1 MTIKPGEIVMQ
12 ISVSEFKT
20 NCTKIIRDVANH
32 NQTIEIT
39 KHGKTVAIVTPPAP
53 PKKIDPH
60 EFLGCLQGTVTYAPD
75 WEQPLGEDD
84 WEVCK

>member
-1 MTIKPGEIVMQ
+1 MQ

-20 NCTKIIRDVANH
+20 KCTKIIRDVANL

-39 KHGKTVAIVTPPAP
+39 KRGKIVAIVTPPEP

-60 EFLGCLQGTVTYAPD
+60 EFLDCLHGTVTYAPD
-75 WEQPLGEDD
+75 WDQPLS
-84 WEVCK
+84 

>member
-20 NCTKIIRDVANH
+20 NCTKIIRDVANL

-39 KHGKTVAIVTPPAP
+39 KHGKTVAIVTPPASP
-53 PKKIDPH
+53 QKIDPH
-60 EFLGCLQGTVTYAPD
+60 EFLDCLQGTVTYAPD
-75 WEQPLGEDD
+75 WQQPLGEDD
-84 WEVCK
+84 WEACK